1 MFKRIKSNTE
11 ENTIELNQD
20 IQRKIYVKSLQ
31 ELVKELD
38 EKQVEIEYYKSK
50 YKNQLLITKRLR
62 SRIRELESKKRKG

>member
-50 YKNQLLITKRLR
+50 YKNQLSITKRLR